1 MQIYSFIGRIKVVEL
16 KQKFISFAKYCKYY
30 IFSNLIILMYRV
42 LATWV
47 SSIFPINA

>member
-30 IFSNLIILMYRV
+30 IFSNLIILAYRV
-42 LATWV
+42 R
-47 SSIFPINA
+47 SSHLGILDFCD